1 MSKDKPVIGHAQPY
15 YTTAPPQ
22 DSEQK
27 EIFITNDVPSLLKHV
42 ETSPSL
48 DNELRELAEDI
59 RIELIGGEWTDIGG
73 YRHTYEVGGQHIKAI
88 VKLMSPLIQKAR
100 EETTQQ
106 LELKQAEVNFWKDR
120 IELEKNKVK
129 LLQRTREEAEI
140 DGELRAHERYDIVP
154 VKQLRS
160 HMAARKNILELKKAK
175 GEKR

>member
-1 MSKDKPVIGHAQPY
+1 MSKYTGRVCVKCGGKIGSDDLATLNGEGWTHNYCP
-15 YTTAPPQ
+15 T
-22 DSEQK
+22 
-27 EIFITNDVPSLLKHV
+27 
-42 ETSPSL
+42 PSL